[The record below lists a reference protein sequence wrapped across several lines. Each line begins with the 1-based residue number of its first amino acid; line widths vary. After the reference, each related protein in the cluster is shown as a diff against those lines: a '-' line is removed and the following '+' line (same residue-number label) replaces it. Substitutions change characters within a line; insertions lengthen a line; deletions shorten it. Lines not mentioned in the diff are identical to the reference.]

1 MAEQQTT
8 RRLSAILAADVV
20 GYSSMMGI
28 DEAGTVAAL
37 REVWQETF
45 NPAVTARHGRIVKM
59 MGDGAL
65 VEFPSVVSAVE
76 CAAAIQRAMGQ
87 RNLVVNPPMQ
97 FRIGINLGDVIVE
110 GDDILGEGVNIAARI
125 EAIAKPGGVS
135 VSASVRENVGNKLE
149 LAFEDTGEHSLKN
162 IEQPIRVYNV
172 LLDAT
177 SPKTAAM
184 VRASGTRTKGSVA
197 VLPFSNMGGDP
208 ERDYFAEGIAED
220 ILTEL
225 SRFRNLFV
233 IARNSSFSFK
243 GKGLDTP
250 EISRALNVE
259 YIVTGGVR
267 RIGKRVR
274 VAAQLVHSPTGQELW
289 AERYDRELE
298 DIFLVQDE
306 VVRTIVV
313 TLESRLQMDIANN
326 AASRN
331 TPSLAAYECVQLAK
345 KYTAL
350 HDASRAMPYVER
362 ALELDADYAAAHT
375 VRAATCYVKYLE
387 NFQADALD
395 EMEAAARTAIALDNG
410 ASEGHA
416 LLGMALTCKRQY
428 DLAGAHLERAVSL
441 NPADTLALAYRAEWL
456 LRNGDPA
463 RALLAMDQ
471 LLLRDPIP
479 PTWHW
484 EIRALALLMSRR
496 YQEAILAFSR
506 QVRQFWYIHA
516 YLAICHARL
525 GQSDE
530 ARADINKLVSLRP
543 DTTIGHV
550 LLDILVDEFRRE
562 EDRDFLTQ
570 GLRLA
575 GLPE

>member
-1 MAEQQTT
+1 MAEQTT

-87 RNLVVNPPMQ
+87 RNLVAGAPIQ
-97 FRIGINLGDVIVE
+97 FRIGINLGDIIVE
-110 GDDILGEGVNIAARI
+110 GDDIFGEGVNIAARI

-162 IEQPIRVYNV
+162 IEQPMRVYNV
-172 LLDAT
+172 LLDGAL
-177 SPKTAAM
+177 PKTAAM
-184 VRASGTRTKGSVA
+184 PRASGTRAGSVA

-208 ERDYFAEGIAED
+208 EQDYFAEGIAED

-243 GKGLDTP
+243 GKGLGTQ
-250 EISRALNVE
+250 EIARALNVE
-259 YIVTGGVR
+259 FIVTGGVR

-274 VAAQLVHSPTGQELW
+274 VAAQLIYSPTGQELW

-298 DIFLVQDE
+298 DIFVVQDE

-313 TLESRLQMDIANN
+313 TLESRLQLAIAND
-326 AASRN
+326 ASKRN
-331 TPSLAAYECVQLAK
+331 IPSLAAYECVQLAK
-345 KYTAL
+345 KYVAL
-350 HDASRAMPYVER
+350 HDAPRAMPFVDR
-362 ALELDADYAAAHT
+362 ALQLDAEYAVAYAM
-375 VRAATCYVKYLE
+375 RAATFYVQYLQ
-387 NFQADALD
+387 NAQASTLD
-395 EMEAAARTAIALDNG
+395 EMAAAARTAIGLDEG
-410 ASEGHA
+410 DSIGHA
-416 LLGMALTCKRQY
+416 LLGMALILKWQY
-428 DLAGAHLERAVSL
+428 ELAASHLERAISL
-441 NPADTLALAYRAEWL
+441 NPANAVAIAYQAEL
-456 LRNGDPA
+456 FLRNGDFA
-463 RALLAMDQ
+463 IALKTMDE
-471 LLLRDPIP
+471 LLQRDPIP
-479 PTWHW
+479 ATWHW
-484 EIRALALLMSRR
+484 EIRGMALLMLRR

-506 QVRQFWYIHA
+506 QVHPFWYIHGD
-516 YLAICHARL
+516 LAMCHARL
-525 GQSDE
+525 GHVGE
-530 ARADINKLVSLRP
+530 AKVEIEKLMSVMP
-543 DTTIGHV
+543 EMTIGRYV
-550 LLDILVDEFRRE
+550 EIDPFRKQ
-562 EDRDFLTQ
+562 EDRDFIAES
-570 GLRLA
+570 LRLA

>member
-1 MAEQQTT
+1 MVEQQTT

-65 VEFPSVVSAVE
+65 VEFPSVVGAVE

-87 RNLVVNPPMQ
+87 RNLVAGAPIQ
-97 FRIGINLGDVIVE
+97 FRIGINLGDIIVE
-110 GDDILGEGVNIAARI
+110 GDDIFGEGVNIAARI

-149 LAFEDTGEHSLKN
+149 LTFEDTGEHSLKN
-162 IEQPIRVYNV
+162 IEQPVRVYNV
-172 LLDAT
+172 LLDTAL
-177 SPKTAAM
+177 PKAAAILH
-184 VRASGTRTKGSVA
+184 ASGTRTKGSVA

-208 ERDYFAEGIAED
+208 EQDYFAEGIAED

-243 GKGLDTP
+243 GKSLGIQ
-250 EISRALNVE
+250 EIARALNVE

-267 RIGKRVR
+267 RLGKRVR
-274 VAAQLVHSPTGQELW
+274 VAAQLIHSPTDQELW

-298 DIFLVQDE
+298 DIFVVQDE

-313 TLESRLQMDIANN
+313 TLESRLQLAIAND
-326 AASRN
+326 ASKRN
-331 TPSLAAYECVQLAK
+331 IPSLAAYECVQLAK
-345 KYTAL
+345 KYVAL
-350 HDASRAMPYVER
+350 HDAARAMPYVER
-362 ALELDADYAAAHT
+362 ALQLDTEYAAAHAM
-375 VRAATCYVKYLE
+375 RAATFYVQFLE
-387 NFQADALD
+387 NAQGNTLEEMVEASRNAITLD
-395 EMEAAARTAIALDNG
+395 EGD
-410 ASEGHA
+410 SVGHA
-416 LLGMALTCKRQY
+416 LLGMALILKRQY
-428 DLAGAHLERAVSL
+428 ELAASHLERAINL
-441 NPADTLALAYRAEWL
+441 NPANSVAVAYQAELL
-456 LRNGDPA
+456 LRNGDFPT
-463 RALLAMDQ
+463 ALKTMDE
-471 LLLRDPIP
+471 LLQRDPIP
-479 PTWHW
+479 ATWHW
-484 EIRALALLMSRR
+484 EIRGMALLMLRR

-506 QVRQFWYIHA
+506 QIHPFWYIHGD
-516 YLAICHARL
+516 LAMCHARL
-525 GQSDE
+525 GHLGE
-530 ARADINKLVSLRP
+530 AKAEIEKLISEMP
-543 DTTIGHV
+543 EMTIGRYV
-550 LLDILVDEFRRE
+550 EIDPYRKK
-562 EDRDFLTQ
+562 EDSDFIVES
-570 GLRLA
+570 LRLA